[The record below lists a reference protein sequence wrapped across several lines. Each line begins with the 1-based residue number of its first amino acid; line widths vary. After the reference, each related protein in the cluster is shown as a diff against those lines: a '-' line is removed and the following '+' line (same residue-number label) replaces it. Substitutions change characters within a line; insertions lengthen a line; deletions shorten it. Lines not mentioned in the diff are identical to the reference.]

1 MARKPV
7 YSVLSPGAAGIS
19 NRELGLNRPASG
31 EDPNSVQIR
40 IRQTDVHTDVV
51 LSRGMCP
58 TGGYEIGIH
67 MVELGSAKDSSEVV
81 ITVDLRDPG
90 PADMVTMVTTR
101 PTAVVRFARDLFTVR
116 WVTVKSKDG
125 DVLDRIGVHS

>member
-1 MARKPV
+1 MARNPV
-7 YSVLSPGAAGIS
+7 YSVLSPDAAGIS
-19 NRELGLNRPASG
+19 KRELGLNRPASE
-31 EDPNSVQIR
+31 EDPDSVQIR

-58 TGGYEIGIH
+58 TGGYEIGVH
-67 MVELGSAKDSSEVV
+67 TVEFGSAKDKSEVV

-90 PADMVTMVTTR
+90 PADMVIMMTTR

-116 WVTVKSKDG
+116 WVTVKSQEG